1 MLFENTPSGVMVT
14 TDEQLE
20 HHIEIA
26 AKKCHETEDKEKIVK
41 KAKKRAKTYTR
52 AIGRI
57 MLHALANKQT
67 LPTNAMPPFLINCES
82 VTVSSTM
89 LYISHY
95 HSNINIGFP
104 LLSDVS
110 RI

>member
-1 MLFENTPSGVMVT
+1 VNLFEDTPSGVMVT
-14 TDEQLE
+14 TDEKLE
-20 HHIEIA
+20 HDIKIA
-26 AKKCHETEDKEKIVK
+26 AKKCYETEDKENIVK
-41 KAKKRAKTYTR
+41 EAKEQAKTYTR

-82 VTVSSTM
+82 VTVSCTM

-104 LLSDVS
+104 AA
-110 RI
+110 

>member
-20 HHIEIA
+20 YYIDLS
-26 AKKCHETEDKEKIVK
+26 AKTCHETEDKEKIVK
-41 KAKKRAKTYTR
+41 EAKERAKTYIR

-82 VTVSSTM
+82 VTVSCTM

-104 LLSDVS
+104 AA
-110 RI
+110 